1 MEIQENETEEKRL
14 MPKTILYGILIIVV
28 VLAAA
33 VLVAKFAF
41 NIDLLNLEQLSGA
54 VISKTQ
60 LIKLQK

>member
-1 MEIQENETEEKRL
+1 

>member
-1 MEIQENETEEKRL
+1 MEIQEKETEEKI
-14 MPKTILYGILIIVV
+14 PKTTIVLSAILIIVV
-28 VLAAA
+28 VLAAV

-41 NIDLLNLEQLSGA
+41 NIDLLNFDQLSGA

>member
-1 MEIQENETEEKRL
+1 MEIQKNETEEKRP
-14 MPKTILYGILIIVV
+14 MSKTILYGVLIIVV

-33 VLVAKFAF
+33 VLVAKFIF
-41 NIDLLNLEQLSGA
+41 NIDLLNLDQLSGA

>member
-1 MEIQENETEEKRL
+1 MEIEENETEEKRP